1 MTPIPFSDHCL
12 IEYMFEN
19 TCTLEKRYTHSIDVN
34 GSPVNCK
41 YKWKPERRTDFINGL
56 NSEGFIDQ
64 LYNLTV
70 YTSSCLSEVDI
81 YSSIS
86 KYLYNFPNVTVKHRL
101 DLFDKLIMPIL
112 NYSCEVCGIS

>member
-1 MTPIPFSDHCL
+1 MDNALKPIFDCITSFRVHDPNSLSDNCL

-19 TCTLEKRYTHSIDVN
+19 TCTLEIRDKHSTYVN

-64 LYNLTV
+64 LDNLAA

-81 YSSIS
+81 ISSIS
-86 KYLYNFPNVTVKHRL
+86 R
-101 DLFDKLIMPIL
+101 
-112 NYSCEVCGIS
+112 YSY